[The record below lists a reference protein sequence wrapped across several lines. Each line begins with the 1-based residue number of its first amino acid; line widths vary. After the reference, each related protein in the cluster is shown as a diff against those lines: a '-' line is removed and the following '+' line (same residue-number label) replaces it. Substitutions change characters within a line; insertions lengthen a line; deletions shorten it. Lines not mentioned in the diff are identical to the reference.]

1 MSKDEVKREHKN
13 SEGDPHIK
21 GQRKQLARQ
30 MVDEAK
36 PKQSVA
42 GAQAVIVNPT
52 HYAVAIRYAPEECGL
67 PCITAKGVDD
77 EALKLREEAQALG
90 IPIIGNPPLARA
102 LYLVK
107 LNDPVPEA
115 LFETVA
121 EVLAWVSEIGAKDTG
136 ARHTGASPSILN

>member
-1 MSKDEVKREHKN
+1 M
-13 SEGDPHIK
+13 
-21 GQRKQLARQ
+21 
-30 MVDEAK
+30 
-36 PKQSVA
+36 
-42 GAQAVIVNPT
+42 IVNPT

-77 EALKLREEAQALG
+77 KTLRLREETQALD

-121 EVLAWVSEIGAKDTG
+121 EVLAWVGEIGAKDTS
-136 ARHTGASPSILN
+136 ARHTGASPSNLN